1 MQQLSHQRK
10 AEAVLYHLQWGDTS
24 YENALVEKWQ
34 PSYQHVA
41 VSTTAKQ
48 VATGADPEDTTKH
61 ERGRITK
68 RLDSSLPIS
77 TGYKTIDRIDGETL

>member
-1 MQQLSHQRK
+1 
-10 AEAVLYHLQWGDTS
+10 
-24 YENALVEKWQ
+24 
-34 PSYQHVA
+34 

-77 TGYKTIDRIDGETL
+77 TGYKTIDRIDGETP